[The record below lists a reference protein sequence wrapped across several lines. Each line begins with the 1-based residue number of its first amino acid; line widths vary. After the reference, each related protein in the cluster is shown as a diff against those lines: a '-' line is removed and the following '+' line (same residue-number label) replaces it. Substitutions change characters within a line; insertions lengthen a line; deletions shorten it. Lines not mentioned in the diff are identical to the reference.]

1 MPAIRKALLVLNG
14 IQSRDL
20 VRDQNGVP
28 VYAPSIAS
36 LAIGGYRARGPAVEH
51 VRKRLSSVLGVHEE
65 QLFTE
70 EERDGKG
77 RGPGTRGDAG

>member
-36 LAIGGYRARGPAVEH
+36 LAIGGFRSGGAAVEH

-70 EERDGKG
+70 KERHGKG
-77 RGPGTRGDAG
+77 RGPAARDAAG